1 MKNTALFGTLAA
13 LALGAST
20 ALAECPPSIWGA
32 DDTIGSA
39 SLVTPER
46 TLEASKL
53 IKQGKSL
60 PLGITIG
67 ADTPAFP
74 PRSLS
79 LQVVQ
84 PNQQGGQKLSGFG
97 YDHPLALYGS
107 AGPSAVSDMNGDAT
121 GRAVNWWLRLYWGGV
136 ALAMAVL
143 AHLLWRR
150 GTETRL
156 VPR

>member
-1 MKNTALFGTLAA
+1 MTAKQLIAGI
-13 LALGAST
+13 LALGLCST
-20 ALAECPPSIWGA
+20 AAFAADCTTSKWGA

-39 SLVTPER
+39 NLVTPER
-46 TLEASKL
+46 TLEAAKL

-67 ADTPAFP
+67 PDTPAFP

-97 YDHPLALYGS
+97 YEGNYND
-107 AGPSAVSDMNGDAT
+107 D
-121 GRAVNWWLRLYWGGV
+121 
-136 ALAMAVL
+136 VL
-143 AHLLWRR
+143 QTWI
-150 GTETRL
+150 GIG
-156 VPR
+156 